1 MPCHFCGVVNTI
13 CFWGPRPVKSWKRPV
28 PPVISV
34 PMLAGGFVF
43 TWAMLQKESIL
54 GVALGALLLA
64 MGAFGIVI
72 ALLGCDNCVAR
83 AFGEF

>member
-1 MPCHFCGVVNTI
+1 M
-13 CFWGPRPVKSWKRPV
+13 
-28 PPVISV
+28 ISV
-34 PMLAGGFVF
+34 PMLPGGFVF
-43 TWAMLQKESIL
+43 AWAMFQKESIL

-83 AFGEF
+83 VFGEL

>member
-1 MPCHFCGVVNTI
+1 
-13 CFWGPRPVKSWKRPV
+13 
-28 PPVISV
+28 
-34 PMLAGGFVF
+34 MLAGGFVF